1 VLVKLAAVLSLKT
14 SSLISARS
22 KFDRGIIPSRFI
34 AINFAMM
41 SAGVAAAADERRP
54 LDHVGGPSAS
64 GVIFL
69 LLPIDARGFVLKI
82 CFLPSS
88 AVFLSDSGIEVAAAA
103 GTIPLEITL
112 PSCITAKIS
121 YTEMS

>member
-1 VLVKLAAVLSLKT
+1 
-14 SSLISARS
+14 
-22 KFDRGIIPSRFI
+22 
-34 AINFAMM
+34 M
-41 SAGVAAAADERRP
+41 SDGVAAAADERRP

-82 CFLPSS
+82 YFLSSS
-88 AVFLSDSGIEVAAAA
+88 AVFLSGSGISVGAAA
-103 GTIPLEITL
+103 GTVPLDITF

-121 YTEMS
+121 CAEMS

>member
-1 VLVKLAAVLSLKT
+1 
-14 SSLISARS
+14 
-22 KFDRGIIPSRFI
+22 
-34 AINFAMM
+34 MM
-41 SAGVAAAADERRP
+41 SDGVAAAADEWRP

-82 CFLPSS
+82 CFLSSS
-88 AVFLSDSGIEVAAAA
+88 AVFLSGSGIRVAAAA
-103 GTIPLEITL
+103 GTVPLEITL

-121 YTEMS
+121 CAEMS